1 MNSNN
6 STALQMTPMSI
17 PIGTYT
23 DGRACQ
29 YDLARAANFNV
40 CVLGMSGAGKTHN
53 IRRLSQSFCENGMT
67 VFVCDVQGDLACIPG
82 SVDIPFRYRSAHGS
96 VNPLRVDVDPEG
108 GGVDMAIR
116 QAIHVIRMFSPQM
129 GTRQEADLRALLDA
143 AFYKAGVRVD
153 DRTTWENPAPTLKDV
168 LDQAQNVL
176 VRITD
181 GVDKNV
187 YALIEK
193 NRSRVNRLMQ
203 ADTPKKEPEPKKADA
218 AESPDANQEKEDSEY
233 DKAVAKLT
241 ESVEKLVREGL
252 KGKLRERRWDKNR
265 LESLIHIL
273 EGIVATGLFNGD
285 DMEIRRHQINRFDL
299 TKLHKVDQQ
308 VMLHLLLERCF
319 EFAKRTCK
327 HMNPSTP
334 HLAVVLDEGK
344 YATAWM
350 QDMLSPLN
358 RIATEGRKYGCGLIM
373 GVQSLRHLSEDAS
386 DNFGMSLVLKLSD
399 KACERAARIFRVP
412 ESLLDQIQPRR
423 DGLYSFNGSR
433 FARVILEA

>member
-1 MNSNN
+1 
-6 STALQMTPMSI
+6 MSHGDAAARSLAPASV

-23 DGRACQ
+23 DGRECR
-29 YDLARAANFNV
+29 YDLARAANFNI

-53 IRRLSQSFCENGMT
+53 IRHLTQAFCNLGMT
-67 VFVCDVQGDLACIPG
+67 VFVCDVQGDLAGIPG
-82 SVDIPFRYRSAHGS
+82 SVDIPFRYRSAAGS
-96 VNPLRVDVDPEG
+96 VNPLRVDPDPEG

-129 GTRQEADLRALLDA
+129 GTRQEADLRALLDVT
-143 AFYKAGVRVD
+143 FHDFGFRVD
-153 DRTTWENPAPTLKDV
+153 ERATWGNPAPTLKDV
-168 LDQAQNVL
+168 LDRAQEVY
-176 VRITD
+176 VRISH

-187 YALIEK
+187 FALIEK
-193 NRSRVNRLMQ
+193 HRKRINTL
-203 ADTPKKEPEPKKADA
+203 AETDDTETHDTE
-218 AESPDANQEKEDSEY
+218 
-233 DKAVAKLT
+233 VAKLA
-241 ESVEKLVREGL
+241 EEVEKLVRQGL
-252 KGKLRERRWDKNR
+252 TGELRARRWEAKR

-285 DMEIRRHQINRFDL
+285 DMVIKQHRINRFDL

-319 EFAKRTCK
+319 EFAKRTCT
-327 HMNPSTP
+327 HLNPSMP

-358 RIATEGRKYGCGLIM
+358 RIATEGRKYGGGLIM

-386 DNFGMSLVLKLSD
+386 DNFGMTMVLKLSD
-399 KACERAARIFRVP
+399 KAAERAARIFRVP
-412 ESLLDQIQPRR
+412 ESLLDQIEPRR
-423 DGLYSFNGSR
+423 DALYSFNGSR
-433 FARVILEA
+433 FARVILGI

>member
-1 MNSNN
+1 MNRGD
-6 STALQMTPMSI
+6 STALELASASI
-17 PIGTYT
+17 SIGIYT
-23 DGRACQ
+23 DGRECH

-53 IRRLSQSFCENGMT
+53 IRRLAQSFCGLGMT
-67 VFVCDVQGDLACIPG
+67 VFMPDVQGDLANIPG
-82 SVDIPFRYRSAHGS
+82 SVDIPFRYRSKHGS
-96 VNPLRVDVDPEG
+96 VNPLRVDSDPDG

-116 QAIHVIRMFSPQM
+116 QAIHVIRMFSRQM

-143 AFYKAGVRVD
+143 AFHDAGFLAE
-153 DRTTWENPAPTLKDV
+153 DRTTWGKPAPSLKDV
-168 LDQAQNVL
+168 LDQAQEVL
-176 VRITD
+176 VRITH
-181 GVDKNV
+181 GVDENV
-187 YALIEK
+187 LALIEK
-193 NRSRVNRLMQ
+193 HRSKVDQILN
-203 ADTPKKEPEPKKADA
+203 KEGHT
-218 AESPDANQEKEDSEY
+218 EKY
-233 DKAVAKLT
+233 DRAVARLT
-241 ESVEKLVREGL
+241 ESVKRLVCEGVGGEL
-252 KGKLRERRWDKNR
+252 GKRRWDANR

-319 EFAKRTCK
+319 EFAKRSCK
-327 HMNPSTP
+327 HLNPSIP
-334 HLAVVLDEGK
+334 QLAVVLDEGK

-433 FARVILEA
+433 FARVVLEA